1 MKVIM
6 ETVSGRKGV
15 KNFSDLNEYIDF
27 MTKNGHKIKT
37 IKESELPYDEKPVK
51 LPKVTTSNGWEQIDS
66 SAFGDIMKNA
76 EKGDQ
81 ILPKKQQSAF
91 KDSAEFEPT
100 KPSEKEDKAE
110 TPKIEKSPIKNE
122 GGSDKG
128 FKEFKYEEPKKEEES
143 EENKQEDSK
152 EESEPKE
159 EKESED
165 KKEKVTEGIKDY
177 LPRAG
182 FMRDNEDDKSSRKV
196 GAFIGQG
203 TDDQLK
209 KAKIIAKVKYA
220 KGQRMGGVS
229 KEDLDHFDEYYT
241 QYKEIFGEDLN
252 EGFFGG
258 GLKGEQLDEYIS
270 EYFVYVY
277 MNIYGMI
284 DDLNNNSS
292 YVRIV
297 KELTNTEK
305 SFKNIIAIVNET
317 VANLKQRRIPAETIM
332 DTLNRIL
339 ARKGVDE
346 QILQKAVQIF
356 KSEELNEVCKKES
369 VEKPSMDDVHYED
382 DLTDADKEIYD
393 SEVSHILDIW
403 DTLSPEEQQQVK
415 KLIFSKSPEK
425 ETLTEKDYEEDFE
438 QYETCSWCGE
448 KFPKGSMKKERD
460 MGYIC
465 HQCGKGIESREG
477 DLDWEELDE
486 GTHYESAV
494 NPWGQYQFII
504 SNEEK
509 GSDLAI
515 KAQEIYRD
523 MEDGA
528 IDETTA
534 KQRLGNIAALVQNKL
549 YGN

>member
-6 ETVSGRKGV
+6 ETISGKKGI
-15 KNFSDLNEYIDF
+15 KHFADMNEYVDF
-27 MTKNGHKIKT
+27 MTKNGHKIKA
-37 IKESELPYDEKPVK
+37 IKESEMPYDDKPVK
-51 LPKVTTSNGWEQIDS
+51 LPKVSTSNGWEQLDS

-76 EKGDQ
+76 EKGEQ

-91 KDSAEFEPT
+91 KDSAEFEPS
-100 KPSEKEDKAE
+100 KSSEKEDKAE
-110 TPKIEKSPIKNE
+110 EPKVEKSPVKNE

-128 FKEFKYEEPKKEEES
+128 FKEFKYEEPKKEDKAEEP
-143 EENKQEDSK
+143 KED
-152 EESEPKE
+152 SEPKE
-159 EKESED
+159 EKSEEKDED
-165 KKEKVTEGIKDY
+165 KKEKVTEG
-177 LPRAG
+177 
-182 FMRDNEDDKSSRKV
+182 V
-196 GAFIGQG
+196 
-203 TDDQLK
+203 
-209 KAKIIAKVKYA
+209 
-220 KGQRMGGVS
+220 
-229 KEDLDHFDEYYT
+229 
-241 QYKEIFGEDLN
+241 
-252 EGFFGG
+252 GFFGG
-258 GLKGEQLDEYIS
+258 GLKGSQLDEYVS

-277 MNIYGMI
+277 MNIFGI
-284 DDLNNNSS
+284 IEDLNQYPD

-297 KELTNTEK
+297 KELTRTEK
-305 SFKNIIAIVNET
+305 SFKNVVAIVNDA
-317 VANLKQRRIPAETIM
+317 VANLKQRRIPAETIL

-346 QILQKAVQIF
+346 QILQKAVQMF
-356 KSEELNEVCKKES
+356 KSEELNEGCKKEAI
-369 VEKPSMDDVHYED
+369 EKPSMDDVHYDD
-382 DLTDADKEIYD
+382 DLSDADREMYD
-393 SEVSHILDIW
+393 SEVNHILDIW

-415 KLIFSKSPEK
+415 KLIFTKQPEK
-425 ETLTEKDYEEDFE
+425 ETLTEKDEDFE
-438 QYETCSWCGE
+438 EYENCSWCGE
-448 KFPKGSMKKERD
+448 KFPKGSMRKEKD

-528 IDETTA
+528 IDEATA

-549 YGN
+549 WGK

>member
-100 KPSEKEDKAE
+100 KPSEKEDKTE

-143 EENKQEDSK
+143 EENTEDKKESAESK
-152 EESEPKE
+152 KDEPKE
-159 EKESED
+159 EKDED
-165 KKEKVTEGIKDY
+165 KKEKVTEG
-177 LPRAG
+177 
-182 FMRDNEDDKSSRKV
+182 V
-196 GAFIGQG
+196 
-203 TDDQLK
+203 
-209 KAKIIAKVKYA
+209 
-220 KGQRMGGVS
+220 
-229 KEDLDHFDEYYT
+229 
-241 QYKEIFGEDLN
+241 
-252 EGFFGG
+252 GFFGG
-258 GLKGEQLDEYIS
+258 GLKDSQLDEYVS

-277 MNIYGMI
+277 MYIYGMI
-284 DDLNNNSS
+284 EDLNSNQT

-297 KELTNTEK
+297 KELTKTEK
-305 SFKNIIAIVNET
+305 TFKNVVAIVNDA
-317 VANLKQRRIPAETIM
+317 VANLKQRRIPADTIM

-346 QILQKAVQIF
+346 RILSKAVEMF
-356 KSEELNEVCKKES
+356 KSEELNEGCKKES
-369 VEKPSMDDVHYED
+369 IEKPSMDDVHYDD
-382 DLTDADKEIYD
+382 DLSDTDREMYD
-393 SEVSHILDIW
+393 SEVNHILDIW

-415 KLIFSKSPEK
+415 KLIFTKQPEK
-425 ETLTEKDYEEDFE
+425 ETLTEKDEEDFE
-438 QYETCSWCGE
+438 EYENCSWCGE
-448 KFPKGSMKKERD
+448 KFPKGSMRKEKD

-528 IDETTA
+528 IDEATA

-549 YGN
+549 WGK

>member
-6 ETVSGRKGV
+6 ETISGKKGI
-15 KNFSDLNEYIDF
+15 KHFADMNEYVDF
-27 MTKNGHKIKT
+27 MTKNGHKIKA
-37 IKESELPYDEKPVK
+37 IKESEMPYDDKPVK
-51 LPKVTTSNGWEQIDS
+51 LPKVSTSNGWEQLDS

-76 EKGDQ
+76 EKGEQ

-91 KDSAEFEPT
+91 KDSAEFEPS
-100 KPSEKEDKAE
+100 KSSEKEDKAE
-110 TPKIEKSPIKNE
+110 EPKVEKSPVKNE

-128 FKEFKYEEPKKEEES
+128 FKEFKYEEPKKEDKAEEP
-143 EENKQEDSK
+143 KED
-152 EESEPKE
+152 SEPKE
-159 EKESED
+159 EKSEEKDED

-182 FMRDNEDDKSSRKV
+182 FIRNDDEDKASQKMGV
-196 GAFIGQG
+196 WGGQG
-203 TDDQLK
+203 TDDQLR
-209 KAKIIAKVKYA
+209 KAKIIAKVKFA
-220 KGQRMGGVS
+220 NGQRMGGVS
-229 KEDLDHFDEYYT
+229 KEDLEHFDEYYA
-241 QYKEIFGEDLN
+241 QYKEIYDEDLN
-252 EGFFGG
+252 EGFFNK
-258 GLKGEQLDEYIS
+258 GLQGEQLDEYIS
-270 EYFVYVY
+270 EYFIYVY
-277 MNIYGMI
+277 MYIYGMI
-284 DDLNNNSS
+284 EDLNSNQT

-305 SFKNIIAIVNET
+305 SFKKVVNIVDET
-317 VANLKQRRIPAETIM
+317 IANLKQRRIPADTIM

-346 QILQKAVQIF
+346 KILSKAVQMF
-356 KSEELNEVCKKES
+356 KSEELNEGCKKEAI
-369 VEKPSMDDVHYED
+369 EKPSMDDVHYDD
-382 DLTDADKEIYD
+382 DLSDADREMYD
-393 SEVSHILDIW
+393 SEVNHILDIW

-415 KLIFSKSPEK
+415 KLIFTKQPEK
-425 ETLTEKDYEEDFE
+425 ETLTEKDEDFE
-438 QYETCSWCGE
+438 EYENCSWCGE
-448 KFPKGSMKKERD
+448 KFPKGSMRKEKD

-528 IDETTA
+528 IDEATA

-549 YGN
+549 WGK